1 MIVVKTPQA
10 VCSRQVSQGLMM
22 GLTAFEVVART
33 PTSSSNLKIIEM
45 PRSLSAD
52 KLVHSEF
59 KQLDHRKSVSRSL
72 RSMQIEEACTNKIQD
87 FSILNQSLQSLAMC
101 SSCKSAK
108 SRIILMQNNQ
118 NEDGACRVS
127 CGAQKEFTTSR
138 KLPGKGGAFEV
149 NRQAILACPSRS
161 ELQRFCTKMN
171 LPPPVHK
178 EACNSFLDVANTF
191 FLFYW
196 I

>member
-33 PTSSSNLKIIEM
+33 PTSASNLKIIEM

-108 SRIILMQNNQ
+108 SRIIIMQNNQ
-118 NEDGACRVS
+118 KKMGLAEFLVVLKRSSLQVENCLEKVVHLKSTGKRYWHALVAVS
-127 CGAQKEFTTSR
+127 FKDFVQK
-138 KLPGKGGAFEV
+138 
-149 NRQAILACPSRS
+149 
-161 ELQRFCTKMN
+161 
-171 LPPPVHK
+171 
-178 EACNSFLDVANTF
+178 
-191 FLFYW
+191 
-196 I
+196 